1 MGEDQDGGAT
11 SSEINHP
18 PTFVSPV
25 GECVAMAGDR
35 ILIPNECEGSKIS
48 PCGRNDR
55 EVNGDDVF
63 NITTQSL
70 EGEEFREVPAITD
83 FQTYP

>member
-1 MGEDQDGGAT
+1 
-11 SSEINHP
+11 
-18 PTFVSPV
+18 
-25 GECVAMAGDR
+25 MAGDR
-35 ILIPNECEGSKIS
+35 IVIPNECEGSKIS
-48 PCGRNDR
+48 PCGRNNR